1 MALWLNLAVV
11 YVVWG
16 STYLAIRVMVRT
28 IPPLLGTA
36 ARFLVASALLAGW
49 VVIRRGLDPFRITR
63 REFAGAAL
71 TGTLL
76 LVGGIGVLSVGEQ
89 HIPSGLAALL
99 IASIPLW
106 VVVLRVMHR
115 DPVSPTTIVSVLIGF
130 GGLMLLVLNGEEGGA
145 SSGWGTALVLS
156 AAVLSALG
164 SFFAKR
170 VSKPRDVLV
179 STVVQMTVAATV
191 LVPLAVIVGEPTKF
205 DASEVTRSAW
215 WSLAYLAI
223 IGSLVAYSSFVWL
236 LHNAPVST
244 LSTYAYVNP
253 VVAVFLGAILLAE
266 DITLTIGL
274 AAAVI
279 LGSVAWLVLREA
291 ADTNKE
297 TATL

>member
-1 MALWLNLAVV
+1 M
-11 YVVWG
+11 WG

-36 ARFLVASALLAGW
+36 ARFLIASALLAAW
-49 VVIRRGLDPFRITR
+49 VGARRGLDPFRITK

-89 HIPSGLAALL
+89 HISSGLAALF

-106 VVVLRVMHR
+106 VVVLRVAHR
-115 DPVSPTTIVSVLIGF
+115 ELVSSATVVSVLVGF
-130 GGLMLLVLNGEEGGA
+130 GGLVLLVLNGEGVG
-145 SSGWGTALVLS
+145 SSGWGTALVLT
-156 AAVLSALG
+156 AALLSSFG
-164 SFFAKR
+164 SFYAKR
-170 VSKPRDVLV
+170 VAMPRDVLV
-179 STVVQMTVAATV
+179 STVVQMTVAASL
-191 LVPLAVIVGEPTKF
+191 LVPLAVVVGEPTTLEP
-205 DASEVTRSAW
+205 SEVTSSAW

-253 VVAVFLGAILLAE
+253 VVAVVLGAILLAE
-266 DITLTIGL
+266 DLTVSM
-274 AAAVI
+274 AAAAVVI
-279 LGSVAWLVLREA
+279 LGSVAWLVFHDTTEARRESA
-291 ADTNKE
+291 S
-297 TATL
+297 L